1 MNLTL
6 NPVHGGRLVPV
17 VPLTVQ
23 EFWQVGLENPDLR
36 LELEPNGDLLIM
48 RPTERGTGFR
58 GSRILRALG
67 DWAESSGRGYE
78 FDSSTAYALPD
89 GSVRSPDASFLSKE
103 RWNPEMEDAYDKVIV
118 PDFVMELRSKTD
130 RLSKA
135 REKMNA
141 WIANGVELAWL
152 IDPSRKAVEVYRPGR
167 EAEVLEGG
175 SAVEGD
181 GPVAG
186 FVLEL
191 GRIWG

>member
-6 NPVHGGRLVPV
+6 NPVNGARVVPME
-17 VPLTVQ
+17 PLTVQ

-36 LELEPNGDLLIM
+36 LELEPNGDLLIIT
-48 RPTERGTGFR
+48 PTERGTGFR

-67 DWAESSGRGYE
+67 DWAEISGKGYE
-78 FDSSTAYALPD
+78 FDSSTAYALAD

-103 RWNPEMEDAYDKVIV
+103 HWNPEMDDAYDKVIA
-118 PDFVMELRSKTD
+118 PDFVIELRSKTD
-130 RLSKA
+130 RLSKS
-135 REKMNA
+135 RVKMQA
-141 WIANGVELAWL
+141 WIDNGVQLAWL
-152 IDPSRKAVEVYRPGR
+152 VDPLRKAVEIYLPGR
-167 EAEVLEGG
+167 EPEVLEGG
-175 SAVEGD
+175 SMVEGE